1 MKNIDVTFDI
11 KKISSTYQEALVLQV
26 KKSLMPRIRLPGEN
40 AWHIFCFF
48 GPIELNQFVAFVSF
62 VSIVSFTAGILSV
75 GMRGHQ

>member
-1 MKNIDVTFDI
+1 
-11 KKISSTYQEALVLQV
+11 
-26 KKSLMPRIRLPGEN
+26 MPRIRLPGEN